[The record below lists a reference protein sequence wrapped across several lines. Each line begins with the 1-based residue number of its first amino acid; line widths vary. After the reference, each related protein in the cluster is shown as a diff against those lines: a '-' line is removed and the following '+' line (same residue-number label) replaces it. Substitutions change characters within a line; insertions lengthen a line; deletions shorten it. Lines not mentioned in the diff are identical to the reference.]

1 MTMKSIIPDI
11 LSQCSSNISQEKV
24 EKQQK
29 EYHLIGQQRK
39 VRGHTLFEF
48 NRKTKEIRP
57 ADISHNVIIG
67 MDGQP
72 RFQERID
79 IHKDCFYIQAL
90 NVKNAKKKL
99 IKLGYKI

>member
-1 MTMKSIIPDI
+1 MKSIIPDI
-11 LSQCSSNISQEKV
+11 LSQCSSNISQEQV

-39 VRGHTLFEF
+39 VSGHTLFEF

-57 ADISHNVIIG
+57 ADISREVRVG
-67 MDGQP
+67 MDGNPIYKTKTDVHQ
-72 RFQERID
+72 
-79 IHKDCFYIQAL
+79 DCFYIQAL

>member
-1 MTMKSIIPDI
+1 MKSIIPDI
-11 LSQCSSNISQEKV
+11 LSQCPANISQEQV
-24 EKQQK
+24 EKQQR

-39 VRGHTLFEF
+39 IRGHILFEF

-57 ADISHNVIIG
+57 ANISRNVIIG

-72 RFQERID
+72 RFKERID
-79 IHKDCFYIQAL
+79 VHKDCFYIQAL

-99 IKLGYKI
+99 IKLGYTI